1 MLDIQTMCSYIQK
14 AAEAEEIDLDSEMIA
29 DFCLASDTYDS
40 LTEDEQAAVNSGIR
54 EALETVRN
62 RIAAQISSVNGVT
75 VTGIPG
81 MCSFM
86 YRRVLMDSRQ
96 CSSCQKLIRVLC
108 RSFFMT

>member
-1 MLDIQTMCSYIQK
+1 
-14 AAEAEEIDLDSEMIA
+14 MIA

-75 VTGIPG
+75 VTGNPWYVQLL
-81 MCSFM
+81 SS
-86 YRRVLMDSRQ
+86 VLWQTDYQEKNLPDDSSLPEVPR
-96 CSSCQKLIRVLC
+96 
-108 RSFFMT
+108 

>member
-54 EALETVRN
+54 EALKLSGTVLQLRFLL
-62 RIAAQISSVNGVT
+62 S
-75 VTGIPG
+75 
-81 MCSFM
+81 ME
-86 YRRVLMDSRQ
+86 
-96 CSSCQKLIRVLC
+96 
-108 RSFFMT
+108 

>member
-75 VTGIPG
+75 VTGNPW
-81 MCSFM
+81 
-86 YRRVLMDSRQ
+86 YVQLHVQ
-96 CSSCQKLIRVLC
+96 ESSDGQQT
-108 RSFFMT
+108 M

>member
-54 EALETVRN
+54 EALKLSE
-62 RIAAQISSVNGVT
+62 
-75 VTGIPG
+75 P
-81 MCSFM
+81 
-86 YRRVLMDSRQ
+86 Y
-96 CSSCQKLIRVLC
+96 CSSDFFCQWSNSNRESLVC
-108 RSFFMT
+108 AASCTGEF